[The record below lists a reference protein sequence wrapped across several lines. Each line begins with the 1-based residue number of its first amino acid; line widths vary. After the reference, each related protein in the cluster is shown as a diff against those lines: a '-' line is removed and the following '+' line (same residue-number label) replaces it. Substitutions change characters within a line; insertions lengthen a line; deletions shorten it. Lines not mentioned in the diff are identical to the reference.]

1 MLLDNAK
8 DAHQVAPLLPP
19 PPGCLILVTSRQ
31 HFALPGLDV
40 GNLGVMEPAEA
51 RALLL
56 SGSELL
62 ILQVESPGRF
72 RLPDVV
78 F

>member
-1 MLLDNAK
+1 MGD
-8 DAHQVAPLLPP
+8 
-19 PPGCLILVTSRQ
+19 LVSVFRV
-31 HFALPGLDV
+31 LV
-40 GNLGVMEPAEA
+40 RPAQQNWPEV
-51 RALLL
+51 RTMTVIVP

>member
-1 MLLDNAK
+1 MKRVGFVL
-8 DAHQVAPLLPP
+8 
-19 PPGCLILVTSRQ
+19 
-31 HFALPGLDV
+31 FAV
-40 GNLGVMEPAEA
+40 
-51 RALLL
+51 LLL
-56 SGSELL
+56 AVSSLLADPSKYLIKDPVAASGSELL